1 MTYPPNADGAVYFV
15 DRVLPHILAAM
26 PRVQFRIVG
35 RCDDTVARLRAHPNV
50 TVTDHVADIE
60 PELARADAVVVPLRF
75 GSGTRL
81 KIIEAFAHRIP
92 VVSTTVGAEGLGVT
106 AGEEL
111 LIADDDVGLAA
122 ACLRLLGNEPLR
134 RALADRAEALYDH
147 QFQWSAIRERAA
159 ALACEVASEASKR

>member
-1 MTYPPNADGAVYFV
+1 M
-15 DRVLPHILAAM
+15 
-26 PRVQFRIVG
+26 
-35 RCDDTVARLRAHPNV
+35 
-50 TVTDHVADIE
+50 
-60 PELARADAVVVPLRF
+60 VVPLRF

-147 QFQWSAIRERAA
+147 QFQWSTIRERAA